1 MIFATTM
8 SAGKFFRV
16 VAVSAFISSAAIASA
31 GTHTVKKGD
40 TLYRVATENGMTVE
54 ELSKL
59 NGLSKSSGLSVGQSI
74 AVKDKA
80 GASQTLS
87 KSSKQV
93 THQKTV
99 VRETLSPRSSK
110 KLANRGVITKNSQ
123 RGRNNVFTQTKAL
136 PVPAT
141 TDERTPFSGRLQIA
155 SSSAMVVDAA
165 TGRMLFSKNAGDT
178 KPIASITK
186 LMTAMVSL
194 DANPSMDEVLQ
205 ITEADVDHLKQTSSR
220 LPVGTR
226 LTRYEM
232 LRLALMSSENRAS
245 SALAR
250 NYPGGKTAFIAA
262 MNSKASKLGMTH
274 SQFEDS
280 TGLTPHNI
288 ATAEDLVKMVQ
299 AASQYSLIHEFT
311 TTPGREVALR
321 PHSTPLQYKNSNV
334 LIREPSDW
342 DITVSKTGYTQE
354 AGRCLVMMATV
365 AQRPAVMVFLESEGK
380 LSPVGDANRIKDWIE
395 SGKSGVTVAAR

>member
-8 SAGKFFRV
+8 SAGKFFRGLV
-16 VAVSAFISSAAIASA
+16 VCAFISSAAIASA
-31 GTHTVKKGD
+31 ATHTVKKGD

-74 AVKDKA
+74 TVKSKV

-87 KSSKQV
+87 KSSKKV

-99 VRETLSPRSSK
+99 VRETLSPRSTK

-123 RGRNNVFTQTKAL
+123 RSRNVVTQTKML

-141 TDERTPFSGRLQIA
+141 ADERKSVSGRLQIA

-165 TGRMLFSKNAGDT
+165 TGRLLFSKNASDT

-220 LPVGTR
+220 LPIGTR

-250 NYPGGKTAFIAA
+250 NYPGGKTAFITA
-262 MNSKASKLGMTH
+262 MNSKATKLGMAH

-342 DITVSKTGYTQE
+342 DIKVSKTGYTQE

>member
-1 MIFATTM
+1 VGQTI
-8 SAGKFFRV
+8 
-16 VAVSAFISSAAIASA
+16 
-31 GTHTVKKGD
+31 TVKDQPSTGQ
-40 TLYRVATENGMTVE
+40 VINIP
-54 ELSKL
+54 SKTD
-59 NGLSKSSGLSVGQSI
+59 GYQK
-74 AVKDKA
+74 AVI
-80 GASQTLS
+80 
-87 KSSKQV
+87 
-93 THQKTV
+93 
-99 VRETLSPRSSK
+99 RETLSPRSSK
-110 KLANRGVITKNSQ
+110 KLANRNVITKNSQ
-123 RGRNNVFTQTKAL
+123 RSSNVAVRTKAL
-136 PVPAT
+136 SAPTAV
-141 TDERTPFSGRLQIA
+141 DEGKSAFGRLQIA

-165 TGRMLFSKNAGDT
+165 TGRMLFSKNPADT
-178 KPIASITK
+178 KSIASITK
-186 LMTAMVSL
+186 LMTAMVAL

-205 ITEADVDHLKQTSSR
+205 ITDADVDHLKQTSSR

-232 LRLALMSSENRAS
+232 LRLALMSSENRAA

-250 NYPGGKTAFIAA
+250 NYVGGKPAFIVA
-262 MNSKASKLGMTH
+262 MNSKATKLGMVH

-280 TGLTPHNI
+280 TGLTPHNV

-342 DITVSKTGYTQE
+342 DIKVSKTGYTQE

-365 AQRPAVMVFLESEGK
+365 AQRPAVLVFLESEGK